1 MRIKDFYLCSY
12 YMHFLNHGKT
22 IFLMLKKISTIW
34 FQDHHLTG
42 KHHMN
47 FLNRLSSKEI
57 HNFLISQNKEKTSS
71 RRYYQKKLNDSNL
84 DLKNIYLLVRIVT
97 KDRKLRAFQF
107 KLLNNVL
114 YLNKML
120 FKFSKI

>member
-1 MRIKDFYLCSY
+1 
-12 YMHFLNHGKT
+12 
-22 IFLMLKKISTIW
+22 
-34 FQDHHLTG
+34 
-42 KHHMN
+42 MN

-84 DLKNIYLLVRIVT
+84 DLKNIYLSVRIVT
-97 KDRKLRAFQF
+97 KDSKLRAFQF

-114 YLNKML
+114 YLNKMF